1 MAIGSFVTL
10 MINLEQYL
18 RRVREARNA
27 RDTSVP
33 LAPPRPEPTR
43 PRAPIRDSQVSAGPT
58 SPSDSVKEVIGGLAV
73 LGGLAGFYAAGE
85 VGVTVASG
93 VIVGVLGGGLVVP
106 LFTLVARLTDVRD
119 HRAGPR
125 S

>member
-1 MAIGSFVTL
+1 
-10 MINLEQYL
+10 MINLERYH
-18 RRVREARNA
+18 RKVREARHA

-33 LAPPRPEPTR
+33 LTPPRPEPTR
-43 PRAPIRDSQVSAGPT
+43 PSVPIKGSQVSSGKT

-73 LGGLAGFYAAGE
+73 LGGIAGFYAAGE
-85 VGVTVASG
+85 AGVTVASG

-106 LFTLVARLTDVRD
+106 VLKLVARLTDVRD
-119 HRAGPR
+119 HRVGTRRSGP

>member
-1 MAIGSFVTL
+1 

-33 LAPPRPEPTR
+33 LAPPRPEPTS
-43 PRAPIRDSQVSAGPT
+43 PRAPIRGSQVSAGPT
-58 SPSDSVKEVIGGLAV
+58 SPSDSVKEVIVGLAV
-73 LGGLAGFYAAGE
+73 LGGIAGFYAAGE
-85 VGVTVASG
+85 AGMTVASG

-106 LFTLVARLTDVRD
+106 LLKLVARLTDVRD